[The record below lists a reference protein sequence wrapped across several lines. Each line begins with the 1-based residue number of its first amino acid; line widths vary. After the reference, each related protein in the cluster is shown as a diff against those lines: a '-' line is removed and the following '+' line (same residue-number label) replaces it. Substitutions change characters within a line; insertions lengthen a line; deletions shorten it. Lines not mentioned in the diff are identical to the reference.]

1 MIRKANFDL
10 IVNKAFVM
18 KNLGTLSIIVC
29 LLSCATVLSSC
40 DAAAPAELTD
50 QDRAFFQKVTVDAY
64 ESFSR
69 DDREP
74 YVNRYAEDAIF
85 MAPNMEAIIG
95 KEAIKEY
102 VYTYPRVRLEFP
114 IVEIIGTGSHAN
126 VRGTFVINDPDG
138 NFLDKGK
145 YISVWQKDADGN
157 WQLTHDIF
165 NSDTPVPT
173 VAEEVITEE

>member
-1 MIRKANFDL
+1 
-10 IVNKAFVM
+10 M
-18 KNLGTLSIIVC
+18 KNFGPLSIIVC
-29 LLSCATVLSSC
+29 LLSCATVLTSC
-40 DAAAPAELTD
+40 GAAAPAELTD

-95 KEAIKEY
+95 KDAIKEY
-102 VYTYPRVRLEFP
+102 VYTYPRVKLEFP
-114 IVEIIGTGSHAN
+114 IVEIIGNANHAN
-126 VRGTFVINDPDG
+126 VRGTFIINDSDG

-145 YISVWQKDADGN
+145 YISVWQKNAEGN

-165 NSDTPVPT
+165 NSDIPAPTAEEET
-173 VAEEVITEE
+173 VAEE